1 MTAVLFI
8 DCEGSTAILI
18 MKDFDIDSQIFKD
31 IDDLTVRIVISISSL
46 NKELSSNDI
55 DRIAKWLIIKLIAL
69 KFMEDKKM
77 LITGLRD
84 IKRFD
89 DINKLFNNAYQY
101 TGSSIF
107 NKDNGIDFEIHSDII
122 KVITNKLYEYDFRYF
137 PYDFLGTVYELFLSK
152 SFENITKRNIDYEKF
167 NTNNPIKN

>member
-1 MTAVLFI
+1 
-8 DCEGSTAILI
+8 
-18 MKDFDIDSQIFKD
+18 MKDFDIDNKIFKD
-31 IDDLTVRIVISISSL
+31 IDDLTVKIVISISSL

-89 DINKLFNNAYQY
+89 DINKLFNNAD
-101 TGSSIF
+101 TL
-107 NKDNGIDFEIHSDII
+107 K
-122 KVITNKLYEYDFRYF
+122 
-137 PYDFLGTVYELFLSK
+137 
-152 SFENITKRNIDYEKF
+152 
-167 NTNNPIKN
+167 